1 MWRGH
6 IGLRLC
12 GCFGRRFDGASGF
25 VAASRAMIRTIITLA
40 AIFAVTSPA
49 LAQNPDHPHRDW
61 GKVATLDM
69 PLIEATSCIGR
80 ELNRAGDAM
89 IVPVEGGNDIDW
101 TAHVPWG
108 KKMEPWMTFQLR
120 GADDRTIPLSSP
132 DRPGARQQ
140 GHREDAKALPENRRH
155 RAHAVKTCHSARLLR
170 VPALCCKV
178 PSHWNRPDAGNRSA
192 GPWHCR
198 L

>member
-1 MWRGH
+1 
-6 IGLRLC
+6 
-12 GCFGRRFDGASGF
+12 
-25 VAASRAMIRTIITLA
+25 MIRTIITLA

-69 PLIEATSCIGR
+69 PLIDATSCIGR

-120 GADDRTIPLSSP
+120 GAGDRTI
-132 DRPGARQQ
+132 
-140 GHREDAKALPENRRH
+140 
-155 RAHAVKTCHSARLLR
+155 LR
-170 VPALCCKV
+170 VLYRRPIGPGRVSKDITKMQKRCLKVESIAPAQ
-178 PSHWNRPDAGNRSA
+178 
-192 GPWHCR
+192 
-198 L
+198 